1 MATTK
6 NKIVKKSA
14 SQVSS
19 VKSVFQ
25 NYAPA
30 PESSDHVQLKAQYD
44 LFINGKFEKPVSKK
58 YFSTINPATEEKLS
72 MVAAANEADVNPRG
86 IGGIEIAEGYSI
98 VELPEGD
105 VDRVIQALRGATL
118 RGRKVKVNRDLG
130 IRK

>member
-1 MATTK
+1 VGA
-6 NKIVKKSA
+6 I
-14 SQVSS
+14 
-19 VKSVFQ
+19 
-25 NYAPA
+25 
-30 PESSDHVQLKAQYD
+30 
-44 LFINGKFEKPVSKK
+44 
-58 YFSTINPATEEKLS
+58 
-72 MVAAANEADVNPRG
+72 ANEADVNPRG